1 MAGRPEPRWTWPSCN
16 HPEAGRRGLSL
27 GLAGVRG
34 GSPGSCGLIEPAD
47 LGRGVDEWS
56 EVCTFSLLMLTSR
69 RRLLVAALSGTL
81 GLVPAAKAGLFPPEG
96 LVNHLLC
103 CGSSFLA
110 AASSH
115 GAAVSL
121 TATGLAEVAPV
132 PGASVLAGG
141 GAARAN
147 APLEE
152 ENGFVKL
159 GFDRLASYTFKVPPF
174 DPAATP
180 NVQPPTGEEQIP
192 DWLKKLSGRKV
203 RLTGFMLPLKME
215 GNKVTE
221 FLLLSDP
228 MMCCY
233 GAVPDM
239 NQWVVVKFKDGVRPL
254 QDVPIDFFGELRV
267 GAMFE
272 NGYMTGIYSLE
283 GEKMGEVKG

>member
-1 MAGRPEPRWTWPSCN
+1 
-16 HPEAGRRGLSL
+16 
-27 GLAGVRG
+27 
-34 GSPGSCGLIEPAD
+34 
-47 LGRGVDEWS
+47 
-56 EVCTFSLLMLTSR
+56 MLNSR
-69 RRLLVAALSGTL
+69 RRLLIAALSGTL
-81 GLVPAAKAGLFPPEG
+81 GLVPAANAGLFPPEG
-96 LVNHLLC
+96 TVNQLLY
-103 CGSSFLA
+103 GDPSFLE
-110 AASSH
+110 ASFE
-115 GAAVSL
+115 VV
-121 TATGLAEVAPV
+121 GLAGIAPV
-132 PGASVLAGG
+132 VGAPAPAGG

-147 APLEE
+147 TPLEE

-159 GFDRLASYTFKVPPF
+159 GFDRLANYTFKVPEF

-254 QDVPIDFFGELRV
+254 QDVPIDFYGEFKV

-283 GEKMGEVKG
+283 GEKMGEIKG